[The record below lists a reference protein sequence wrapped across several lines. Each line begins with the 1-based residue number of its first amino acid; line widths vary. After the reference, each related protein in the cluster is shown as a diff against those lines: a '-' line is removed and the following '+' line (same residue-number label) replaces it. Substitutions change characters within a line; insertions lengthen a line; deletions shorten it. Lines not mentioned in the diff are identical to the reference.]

1 MISQSN
7 INKKILIFNAALDLF
22 VQNDIDKTSTLSIA
36 KKAGVSN
43 GTLFHYFPSKNDLI
57 IELYLNLKTEM
68 FEYIYSGNI
77 MQTGKLKDMIE
88 KGWKNAVQWT
98 SLNQVKYTYI
108 QKIYKSVYH
117 QLINE
122 ENFPD
127 NYLHYL
133 NIIKTGIGNK
143 ELRDIPVEL
152 MVSIINNHVSALAE
166 YYTQKSNNSDESLN
180 NKIFEMTWDCIKT

>member
-1 MISQSN
+1 MTSQSVM
-7 INKKILIFNAALDLF
+7 NKKNLILNAALELF
-22 VQNDIDKTSTLSIA
+22 VKNDIDKTSTLSIA
-36 KKAGVSN
+36 NKAEVSN
-43 GTLFHYFPSKNDLI
+43 GTLFHYFPTKNDLI
-57 IELYLNLKTEM
+57 IELYLKLKTEM

-152 MVSIINNHVSALAE
+152 MVSIINNHISALAE
-166 YYTQKSNNSDESLN
+166 YYIQQSNNSDESLN
-180 NKIFEMTWDCIKT
+180 NKLFEMTWDCIKI

>member
-98 SLNQVKYTYI
+98 SLNKVKYTYI

>member
-7 INKKILIFNAALDLF
+7 INKKTFILNAALKLF
-22 VQNDIDKTSTLSIA
+22 VKNDIDKTSTLSVA

-43 GTLFHYFPSKNDLI
+43 GTLFHYFPTKNDLI
-57 IELYLNLKTEM
+57 IELYLILKTEM

-77 MQTGKLKDMIE
+77 MQTGNLKKMIE
-88 KGWKNAVQWT
+88 KGWINAVQWT
-98 SLNQVKYTYI
+98 SSNQVKYTYI
-108 QKIYKSVYH
+108 HKIYRSIYH

-122 ENFPD
+122 DNLPD

-152 MVSIINNHVSALAE
+152 MVSIINNHISALAE
-166 YYTQKSNNSDESLN
+166 YYTQAYNNFDESLN
-180 NKIFEMTWDCIKT
+180 TKLFGMTWDCIKT

>member
-1 MISQSN
+1 MISQS
-7 INKKILIFNAALDLF
+7 ILNKKKLILNASLDLF

-77 MQTGKLKDMIE
+77 MQTGKLRDMIE

-166 YYTQKSNNSDESLN
+166 YYTQQSNNSDESLN
-180 NKIFEMTWDCIKT
+180 NKLFEMTWDCIKI